1 MNMIS
6 QRKKKMQAFRN
17 RDEQKSNIIDLE
29 SHTTRVLFSSLCQLL
44 YIDWENWERRY
55 SKVQRGKK
63 REGSDAV

>member
-1 MNMIS
+1 
-6 QRKKKMQAFRN
+6 MQAFRN
-17 RDEQKSNIIDLE
+17 RDEQKSNITDLE